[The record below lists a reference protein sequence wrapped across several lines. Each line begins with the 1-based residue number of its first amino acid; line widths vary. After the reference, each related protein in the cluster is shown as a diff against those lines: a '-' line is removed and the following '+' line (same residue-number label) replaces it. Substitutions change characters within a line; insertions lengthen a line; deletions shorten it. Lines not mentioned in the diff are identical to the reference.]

1 MRVTWTMLTGCVL
14 AVLQACVATAHAQE
28 SMHDRLTGFYLFSS
42 RLDAYGNASDAAPL
56 YRPLDIYQNP
66 VQSKA
71 LQLHNLG
78 LRPQRRG
85 GLMPFALP
93 GDHIRQPQ
101 ELITQTPLVPYL
113 DEARKHQA
121 DRIRAV
127 RSYGGFGERS
137 KAAYQS
143 EIQRAF
149 ARRFDL
155 IQATANTAP
164 VFRANLR
171 HASVA
176 GMLATIDTTPFDERG
191 TDVNP
196 DTALLLPQ
204 ALETSVVASHR
215 TTMGEA
221 WDLFKNGDYR
231 GAMRTFDSAEIL
243 QPDDTT
249 ARIGAIFSLI
259 GVGSYNA
266 AITEL
271 RLLDQDD
278 PNLFLNPIDV
288 AAKLDDRQRVAA
300 MRVQTRV
307 ASDAPRERP
316 ELAGLH
322 AFVLWYFGEHQ
333 EALSIAQA
341 IAEESPNAAYA
352 QWAHKMKAAEAAS
365 TSGSTGQ

>member
-1 MRVTWTMLTGCVL
+1 MLTGCVL
-14 AVLQACVATAHAQE
+14 AALQAGVPAAQAQE
-28 SMHDRLTGFYLFSS
+28 SMRDRLTGFYLFSS

-56 YRPLDIYQNP
+56 YRPLTIYQNP
-66 VQSKA
+66 AQSKA
-71 LQLHNLG
+71 LQLQNLG

-85 GLMPFALP
+85 GLMPFSLP
-93 GDHIRQPQ
+93 GDHIRRPQ
-101 ELITQTPLVPYL
+101 DLVAQTPLVPFL
-113 DEARKHQA
+113 NEAKKHQA

-137 KAAYQS
+137 KTAYQS

-155 IQATANTAP
+155 IEATADTAP

-196 DTALLLPQ
+196 ETALVLPK
-204 ALETSVVASHR
+204 ALETSVESSHR
-215 TTMGEA
+215 TTMKDA
-221 WDLFKNGDYR
+221 WDLFKSADYR
-231 GAMRTFDSAEIL
+231 GAMRTFESAEIL
-243 QPDDTT
+243 EPDDTT
-249 ARIGAIFSLI
+249 ARIGGIFSLI
-259 GVGSYNA
+259 AVGSYNA
-266 AITEL
+266 ALTEL

-278 PNLFLNPIDV
+278 PNVFLNPIDV

-300 MRVQTRV
+300 MRVQTRT

-322 AFVLWYFGEHQ
+322 AFVLWYFGDHQ

-341 IAEESPNAAYA
+341 IAQESPNAAYA
-352 QWAHKMKAAEAAS
+352 QWAHKMNAALEAS
-365 TSGSTGQ
+365 TSGSTGR